1 MEILDAYL
9 WLFDIDQLKLKWK
22 TKIWP
27 HTIKQIITKSLEK
40 LAMEK
45 EKFEKI
51 QFEDE
56 MLLQEKV
63 EYMSSI
69 ILQLTVET
77 DLSKV
82 YEIAVDINKNW
93 KTINELRS
101 FSQVLN
107 YRQQLFDHPV
117 STIIYI

>member
-1 MEILDAYL
+1 MEILDEYL
-9 WLFDIDQLKLKWK
+9 WIFEVDQLKLKWK
-22 TKIWP
+22 AIIWP
-27 HTIKQIITKSLEK
+27 HTIKKIITKSLEK
-40 LAMEK
+40 LTMEK

-56 MLLQEKV
+56 LLLQEKV
-63 EYMSSI
+63 EYMSSV

-82 YEIAVDINKNW
+82 YEIAVDVNKNW

-107 YRQQLFDHPV
+107 YRQQLFGHPV
-117 STIIYI
+117 STIM